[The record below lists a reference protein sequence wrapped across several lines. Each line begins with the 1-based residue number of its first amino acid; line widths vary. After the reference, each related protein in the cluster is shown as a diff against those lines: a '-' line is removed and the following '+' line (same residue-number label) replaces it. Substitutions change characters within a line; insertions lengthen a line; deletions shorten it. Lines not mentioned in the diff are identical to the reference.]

1 MGCRFEKT
9 LLIGNHGPMGRV
21 PAPYR
26 GAAIATVYSRNFA
39 FSLIQQNTWELRS
52 VLPVGTSELLTQQ
65 QKHES
70 HANDNEIRIVT
81 LQFQACPR
89 PYEQK

>member
-26 GAAIATVYSRNFA
+26 GPAIATVYSRNFA
-39 FSLIQQNTWELRS
+39 FSLIQQIILELR
-52 VLPVGTSELLTQQ
+52 LFFPVGIN
-65 QKHES
+65 ES
-70 HANDNEIRIVT
+70 SYLFIYV
-81 LQFQACPR
+81 
-89 PYEQK
+89 Y